1 MMKVLVIGGGIV
13 GVTTAYYL
21 AQAGMDVT
29 VLEAQEE
36 HGDFGATA
44 GNAGF
49 LSPSD
54 AFAWASPSALKM
66 ATKSLLNPELG
77 VRYKFHMDPA
87 LWRWTASF
95 LSQCRHRKWAQNS
108 DSKYRLAD
116 YSIEMLSGLRSATN
130 IHFDESD
137 QGITYAS
144 RSPTELA
151 KLSKHFSFLEDRGLK
166 LELLDRE
173 ALHEKLPMLD
183 ANSQIYAGAVYS
195 PNCKTGDSTKFTKEL
210 SQWCVN
216 NTKCRFVWGACVEK
230 IMQEKNKITGVLTTK
245 GEFKA
250 DAYVLAAGAHSSI
263 LAKQLGINLPIYPI
277 KGFSITAPL
286 IDTQTVPMSGF
297 DDTDKLVALSVFRD
311 RLRIVSSA
319 VFDGFDTSHRQRDF
333 QSILNLAKEILPD
346 VADYSAATYWA
357 GLRPMTP
364 TSLPILGVS
373 SIENLYLNVGHGNL
387 GWTMS
392 CGTGKILAD
401 IITNKTPQISI
412 EPFLAKI

>member
-1 MMKVLVIGGGIV
+1 MKVLVIGGGIV

-54 AFAWASPSALKM
+54 AFAWASPSALKV
-66 ATKSLLNPELG
+66 AIKSLLNPELG
-77 VRYKFHMDPA
+77 VQYKFHMDPA
-87 LWRWTASF
+87 LWAWTASF
-95 LSQCRHRKWAQNS
+95 LSQCRPSKWAKNT

-116 YSIEMLSGLRSATN
+116 YSIEMLQELRSITKIN
-130 IHFDESD
+130 FDVSD
-137 QGITYAS
+137 QGISYAS
-144 RSPTELA
+144 RSAGELE
-151 KLSKHFSFLEDRGLK
+151 KLTKHFSFLQDRGLE
-166 LELLDRE
+166 LEILDRD

-183 ANSQIYAGAVYS
+183 ANSNIYAGAVYS

-210 SQWCVN
+210 AQWCIKH
-216 NTKCRFVWGACVEK
+216 TKCRFVWGASVES
-230 IMQEKNKITGVLTTK
+230 ILRENNKISGVSTSK

-250 DAYVLAAGAHSSI
+250 DSYVLAAGAHSSI
-263 LAKQLGINLPIYPI
+263 LAKQIGIKLPIYPI

-286 IDTQTVPMSGF
+286 KDTKTLPMSGF

-333 QSILNLAKEILPD
+333 HSILKLAKEILPD
-346 VADYSAATYWA
+346 IANYDEATYWA

-364 TSLPILGVS
+364 TSLPILGTS
-373 SIENLYLNVGHGNL
+373 PIENLYLNVGHGNL

-392 CGTGKILAD
+392 CGTAKIVAD
-401 IITNKTPQISI
+401 LIAHKTPDI
-412 EPFLAKI
+412 EINPFQMK

>member
-1 MMKVLVIGGGIV
+1 MKVLVIGGGIV

-54 AFAWASPSALKM
+54 AFAWASPSALKI
-66 ATKSLLNPELG
+66 AIKSLLNPELG
-77 VRYKFHMDPA
+77 VQYKFHMDPA
-87 LWRWTASF
+87 LWGWTASF
-95 LSQCRHRKWAQNS
+95 LSQCRHSKWVQNT

-116 YSIEMLSGLRSATN
+116 YSIEMLQELRSITN
-130 IHFDESD
+130 ISFDVSD
-137 QGITYAS
+137 QGISYAS
-144 RSPTELA
+144 RSAGELE
-151 KLSKHFSFLEDRGLK
+151 KLSKHFSFLQDRGLE
-166 LELLDRE
+166 LEILDRD

-183 ANSQIYAGAVYS
+183 ANSNIYAGAVYS

-210 SQWCVN
+210 AQWCIKH
-216 NTKCRFVWGACVEK
+216 TKCRFVWGASVES
-230 IMQEKNKITGVLTTK
+230 ILRENNKISGVSTSK

-250 DAYVLAAGAHSSI
+250 DSYVLAAGAHSSI
-263 LAKQLGINLPIYPI
+263 LAKQIGIKLPIYPI

-286 IDTQTVPMSGF
+286 KDTKTLPMSGF

-346 VADYSAATYWA
+346 IADYSAATYWA

-364 TSLPILGVS
+364 TSLPILGPS
-373 SIENLYLNVGHGNL
+373 PIENLYLNVGHGNL

-392 CGTGKILAD
+392 CGTAKIVAD
-401 IITNKTPQISI
+401 LIANKTPDI
-412 EPFLAKI
+412 EIDPFRMK